1 VKRLGALLTLL
12 GAVLVAGV
20 LSAARD
26 TGDGTYR
33 VDAIFDNA
41 SGLIPGQDVKVAGAR
56 VGRVQDVTLTADR
69 HARVQMSVD
78 PRFAPFRSD
87 ADCTIQ
93 PQSLIGEKFV
103 QCLPGTPRGHELR
116 PSGGEAPTV
125 PLERTQAP
133 VDLDLVFSTF
143 RLPYRQRVSVLV
155 NELGG
160 GLAGRADDLN
170 AAIRRANP
178 ALQEAERVLAI
189 LDRDRARLGRLVD
202 ESDRIIGELAR
213 RRGDVTRFI
222 DRAAAVTE
230 ETADRRGDL
239 AEAVRRLPP
248 LLTEARPTLAR
259 LRELAEAGTPV
270 AADLE
275 RAAPQVNRL
284 VRHLGPLADAGR
296 PALDRLGEAA
306 EIGTRVVSA
315 GRPVVTNL
323 RTFARQAR
331 PTGALVRELFESL
344 RATGTVEGLQSFVYF
359 ASAATSR
366 FDRFSHILPAHL
378 ITTECQQYTAVTV
391 PRCDARFAA
400 GRTGRAAQVAEGE
413 ERALRPGRP
422 GAPLTSTVPGLP
434 GVPSPAPAPGRG
446 SPLRVPQLPLPQV
459 PGAPPVDETVND
471 LLGFLLG

>member
-1 VKRLGALLTLL
+1 VRRGAALLALL
-12 GAVLVAGV
+12 GAVLVTGL
-20 LSAARD
+20 LSAA
-26 TGDGTYR
+26 GEEEGSAYR

-41 SGLIPGQDVKVAGAR
+41 SGLIPGQDVKIAGAR
-56 VGRVQDVTLTADR
+56 VGSVEDVTLTPDR
-69 HARVQMSVD
+69 RARVQMSVD
-78 PRFAPFRSD
+78 PHFAPFRSD

-103 QCLPGTPRGHELR
+103 QCLPGTPRGAELR
-116 PSGGEAPTV
+116 RSGGQAPTV
-125 PLERTQAP
+125 PLERTHAP

-143 RLPYRQRVSVLV
+143 RLPYRQRLSLLV
-155 NELGG
+155 NELGA
-160 GLAGRADDLN
+160 GLAGRAGDLN

-178 ALQEAERVLAI
+178 ALQETNRVLAI

-222 DRAAAVTE
+222 DRGAAVTE
-230 ETADRRGDL
+230 ETAGRRGDL
-239 AEAVRRLPP
+239 AEAVRRLPS

-270 AADLE
+270 AADLQV
-275 RAAPQVNRL
+275 AAPQVNRL
-284 VRHLGPLADAGR
+284 VLHLGPLADAGR

-306 EIGTRVVSA
+306 EVGTRVVAA
-315 GRPVVTNL
+315 GRPVVRDL
-323 RTFARQAR
+323 RTFARRAR
-331 PTGALVRELFESL
+331 PTGALVRELFESM

-378 ITTECQQYTAVTV
+378 ITTECQQYATV
-391 PRCDARFAA
+391 PVPACDARFAA
-400 GRTGRAAQVAEGE
+400 SRGGRAVPAAAGKD
-413 ERALRPGRP
+413 
-422 GAPLTSTVPGLP
+422 GAPASPAPRPPSTVPGLP
-434 GVPSPAPAPGRG
+434 AAPAPAPAPGPRRG
-446 SPLRVPQLPLPQV
+446 PPVRVPQLPVPQL
-459 PGAPPVDETVND
+459 PGAPPVEDSVND

>member
-1 VKRLGALLTLL
+1 VRRL
-12 GAVLVAGV
+12 GAVLAVVAAGLV
-20 LSAARD
+20 AVLLSAANREE
-26 TGDGTYR
+26 GGTYR

-41 SGLIPGQDVKVAGAR
+41 SGLIPGQDVKIAGAR
-56 VGRVQDVTLTADR
+56 VGSVKDVTLTAGR
-69 HARVQMSVD
+69 HARVQMAVD
-78 PRFAPFRSD
+78 ARFAPFRSD

-103 QCLPGTPRGHELR
+103 QCVPGTPRGTELR
-116 PSGGEAPTV
+116 ASGGQAPTV
-125 PLERTQAP
+125 PLERTHAP

-143 RLPYRQRVSVLV
+143 RLPYRQRLSLLV

-160 GLAGRADDLN
+160 GLAGRAGDLN

-178 ALQEAERVLAI
+178 ALQEANRVLAI

-230 ETADRRGDL
+230 ETANRRGDL
-239 AEAVRRLPP
+239 AEAIRRFPP
-248 LLTEARPTLAR
+248 LLREARPTLAR

-270 AADLE
+270 AVDLH

-284 VRHLGPLADAGR
+284 IGHLGPLADAGR

-306 EIGTRVVSA
+306 EVGTRVVRI
-315 GRPVVTNL
+315 GRPVIADL
-323 RTFARQAR
+323 RTFARRAR

-344 RATGTVEGLQSFVYF
+344 RATGTVEGLQTFVYF
-359 ASAATSR
+359 ATAATSR

-378 ITTECQQYTAVTV
+378 ITTECQQYATVTV
-391 PRCDARFAA
+391 PACDARFAA
-400 GRTGRAAQVAEGE
+400 GRTGRTAGPAE
-413 ERALRPGRP
+413 PGPARS
-422 GAPLTSTVPGLP
+422 GARSPRVPSTVPGLP
-434 GVPSPAPAPGRG
+434 GASAPTAAPAPGR
-446 SPLRVPQLPLPQV
+446 SPLRVPQLPLPRV
-459 PGAPPVDETVND
+459 LGAPPVDETVND